1 MSSTKRGKISAR
13 RRASAVTVLSAIAAD
28 ENAPS
33 HSRVRAAAALVA
45 AANREDASDG
55 QDPKGERGRPPHL
68 LVLPGNTRDGER
80 SEIWRDDRGAPLGV
94 LATDPAELER
104 LTAQA
109 FAELA
114 EMFPEDDA

>member
-1 MSSTKRGKISAR
+1 MAKRKTGRVSPR
-13 RRASAVTVLSAIAAD
+13 RRAAAVTVLSSIAAD
-28 ENAPS
+28 ETAPS

-45 AANREDASDG
+45 AANREEANDDV
-55 QDPKGERGRPPHL
+55 DPRGKRGRPPHL
-68 LVLPGNTRDGER
+68 LVLPSNTRDGER

-94 LATDPAELER
+94 LATDPAELEM

-114 EMFPEDDA
+114 EMFPADAA

>member
-1 MSSTKRGKISAR
+1 LPPTRTR
-13 RRASAVTVLSAIAAD
+13 RHIAASAPQPHWSPLLTGKMLTTAKIR
-28 ENAPS
+28 N
-33 HSRVRAAAALVA
+33 
-45 AANREDASDG
+45 
-55 QDPKGERGRPPHL
+55 ERGRPPHL

>member
-13 RRASAVTVLSAIAAD
+13 RRAAAVDALASIAAD
-28 ENAPS
+28 ETKPA

-45 AANREDASDG
+45 AANREESNDG
-55 QDPKGERGRPPHL
+55 EDPKGKRGRPPHL
-68 LVLPGNTRDGER
+68 LVLPSNTRDGER
-80 SEIWRDDRGAPLGV
+80 SEIWRDDRGVPLGV